1 MEIAVH
7 IGPNVYNVKVKAILF
22 DEGMLYKSE
31 LQGTTM
37 STFNYRKE
45 YMAPTIELSIQ
56 LITQE
61 LVRAWEEL
69 MGN

>member
-7 IGPNVYNVKVKAILF
+7 IGPNIYNIKIKAILF
-22 DEGMLYKSE
+22 DDGMKFKSE

-45 YMAPTIELSIQ
+45 YMAPTIDESIK

>member
-7 IGPNVYNVKVKAILF
+7 IGPNAYNVKIKAILF
-22 DEGMLYKSE
+22 DDGMKFKSE

-45 YMAPTIELSIQ
+45 YMAPTIDESIKLISDELFK
-56 LITQE
+56 
-61 LVRAWEEL
+61 AWEEL
-69 MGN
+69 IGN